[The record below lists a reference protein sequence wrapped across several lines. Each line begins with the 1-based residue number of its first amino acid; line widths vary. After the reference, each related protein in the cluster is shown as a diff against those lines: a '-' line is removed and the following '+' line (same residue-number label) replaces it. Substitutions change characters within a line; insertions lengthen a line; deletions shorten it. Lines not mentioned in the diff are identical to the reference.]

1 MIDSNFI
8 KNSKLSIP
16 NVSRETLDELNN
28 YSLSIIKKNNIDF
41 KKNKKLVTNGY
52 LDSFSVLL
60 LISKIEQTFKI
71 KIKLEKFDINLFN
84 SVSSIKKLITKK

>member
-1 MIDSNFI
+1 MIEKKII
-8 KNSKLSIP
+8 KILK
-16 NVSRETLDELNN
+16 
-28 YSLSIIKKNNIDF
+28 SIIKNNVDF
-41 KKNKKLVTNGY
+41 KKNKKLVTDGY

>member
-1 MIDSNFI
+1 MIEKKII
-8 KNSKLSIP
+8 KILK
-16 NVSRETLDELNN
+16 
-28 YSLSIIKKNNIDF
+28 SIIKNKVDF
-41 KKNKKLVTNGY
+41 KKNKKLVAEGY

-60 LISKIEQTFKI
+60 LISKIKKTFKI

>member
-1 MIDSNFI
+1 MIEKKI
-8 KNSKLSIP
+8 IEILK
-16 NVSRETLDELNN
+16 
-28 YSLSIIKKNNIDF
+28 SIIKNNIDF
-41 KKNKKLVTNGY
+41 KKNKKLVTDGY

-71 KIKLEKFDINLFN
+71 KIKLDKFDINLFN

>member
-1 MIDSNFI
+1 MIEKKII
-8 KNSKLSIP
+8 KILK
-16 NVSRETLDELNN
+16 
-28 YSLSIIKKNNIDF
+28 SIIKNNVDF
-41 KKNKKLVTNGY
+41 KKNKKLVTDGY

-71 KIKLEKFDINLFN
+71 KIKLNKFNINLFN

>member
-1 MIDSNFI
+1 MIEKKI
-8 KNSKLSIP
+8 IEILK
-16 NVSRETLDELNN
+16 
-28 YSLSIIKKNNIDF
+28 SIIKNNIDF
-41 KKNKKLVTNGY
+41 KKNKKLVTDGY

-84 SVSSIKKLITKK
+84 SVSSIKKLISKK

>member
-1 MIDSNFI
+1 MIEKKII
-8 KNSKLSIP
+8 KILK
-16 NVSRETLDELNN
+16 
-28 YSLSIIKKNNIDF
+28 SIIKNNIDF
-41 KKNKKLVTNGY
+41 KKNKKLVTDGY

>member
-1 MIDSNFI
+1 MIEKKII
-8 KNSKLSIP
+8 KILK
-16 NVSRETLDELNN
+16 
-28 YSLSIIKKNNIDF
+28 SIIKNKVDF
-41 KKNKKLVTNGY
+41 KKNKKLVAEGY

-71 KIKLEKFDINLFN
+71 KIKLDKFDINLFN

>member
-1 MIDSNFI
+1 MIEKKII
-8 KNSKLSIP
+8 KILK
-16 NVSRETLDELNN
+16 
-28 YSLSIIKKNNIDF
+28 SIIKNKVDF
-41 KKNKKLVTNGY
+41 KKNKKLVAEGY

-84 SVSSIKKLITKK
+84 SVSSIKKLIKKK

>member
-1 MIDSNFI
+1 MIEKKII
-8 KNSKLSIP
+8 KILK
-16 NVSRETLDELNN
+16 
-28 YSLSIIKKNNIDF
+28 SIIKNNIDF
-41 KKNKKLVTNGY
+41 KKNRKLVTDGY

>member
-1 MIDSNFI
+1 MIEKKII
-8 KNSKLSIP
+8 KILK
-16 NVSRETLDELNN
+16 
-28 YSLSIIKKNNIDF
+28 SIIKNKVDF
-41 KKNKKLVTNGY
+41 KKNKKLVAEGY

>member
-1 MIDSNFI
+1 MIEKKII
-8 KNSKLSIP
+8 KILK
-16 NVSRETLDELNN
+16 
-28 YSLSIIKKNNIDF
+28 SIIKSNIDF
-41 KKNKKLVTNGY
+41 KKNKKLVTDGY

>member
-1 MIDSNFI
+1 MIEKKII
-8 KNSKLSIP
+8 KILK
-16 NVSRETLDELNN
+16 
-28 YSLSIIKKNNIDF
+28 SIIKNKVDF
-41 KKNKKLVTNGY
+41 KKNKKLVVEGY

-71 KIKLEKFDINLFN
+71 KIKLDKFDINLFN

>member
-1 MIDSNFI
+1 MIEKKII
-8 KNSKLSIP
+8 KILK
-16 NVSRETLDELNN
+16 
-28 YSLSIIKKNNIDF
+28 SIIKKNNIDF

>member
-1 MIDSNFI
+1 MKKKII
-8 KNSKLSIP
+8 KILK
-16 NVSRETLDELNN
+16 
-28 YSLSIIKKNNIDF
+28 SIIKNKVDF
-41 KKNKKLVTNGY
+41 KKNKKLVAEGY

>member
-1 MIDSNFI
+1 MIEKKII
-8 KNSKLSIP
+8 KILK
-16 NVSRETLDELNN
+16 
-28 YSLSIIKKNNIDF
+28 SIIKNNVDF
-41 KKNKKLVTNGY
+41 KKNKKLVTDGY

-71 KIKLEKFDINLFN
+71 KIKLDKFDINLFN

>member
-1 MIDSNFI
+1 MIEKKII
-8 KNSKLSIP
+8 KILK
-16 NVSRETLDELNN
+16 
-28 YSLSIIKKNNIDF
+28 SIIKNKVDF
-41 KKNKKLVTNGY
+41 KKNKKLVAEGY
-52 LDSFSVLL
+52 LDAFSVLL